1 MKDDLLSLLE
11 SNAAAGMPCVLAT
24 VVRTEPPTSAH
35 PGDKAVITA
44 DGRLHGWIGGSCS
57 EPLVRREALRA
68 IADGLPRMVRIR
80 PVSSDVGEL
89 RDGADVT
96 VATTCPSG
104 GALDIF
110 IDPQLPPAMLVVIGD
125 SPAARTL
132 VRLGSIVGWR
142 TCLVEAPETLAE
154 AVGSGGGDVWVVVAT
169 MGRDDEAALEAALS
183 LPGADVALVASER
196 RAAAVFANLRSR
208 GTVAE
213 ADLARV
219 RAPAGAVRGGTQE
232 EIALHALAEIV
243 ALRRSLLSKT
253 ASRLSARGESAVAEG
268 RAAGELP
275 AEAVFATD
283 PVCGMVVDVAS
294 SLHHVDHA
302 GTTYHF
308 CCDGCARSF
317 AAEPERW
324 LHAATG

>member
-1 MKDDLLSLLE
+1 MKSDLLELLAA
-11 SNAAAGMPCVLAT
+11 NAAAGMPCVLAT

-35 PGDKAVITA
+35 PGDTAVVTA

-68 IADGLPRMVRIR
+68 IGDGLPRMVRIR
-80 PVSSDVGEL
+80 PTASVVGET
-89 RDGADVT
+89 RDGPDLT

-110 IDPQLPPAMLVVIGD
+110 IDPQVAPGLLVVIGD
-125 SPAARTL
+125 SPAAGML
-132 VRLGSIVGWR
+132 VRLGAAMGMR
-142 TCLVEAPETLAE
+142 TSALDADALA
-154 AVGSGGGDVWVVVAT
+154 AGLPSPAAADTWVVVAT
-169 MGRDDEAALEAALS
+169 MGHYDEAALEAALS

-196 RAAAVFANLRSR
+196 RAAAVLGNLAAR
-208 GTVAE
+208 GTVSA
-213 ADLARV
+213 ADVARV

-232 EIALHALAEIV
+232 EIALHALDEVV
-243 ALRRSLLSKT
+243 ALRRQ
-253 ASRLSARGESAVAEG
+253 RLVHLARGETGALQGRTGGEHSAE
-268 RAAGELP
+268 P
-275 AEAVFATD
+275 AFATD
-283 PVCGMVVDVAS
+283 PVCGMVVDVAAS
-294 SLHHVDHA
+294 THHVDHA